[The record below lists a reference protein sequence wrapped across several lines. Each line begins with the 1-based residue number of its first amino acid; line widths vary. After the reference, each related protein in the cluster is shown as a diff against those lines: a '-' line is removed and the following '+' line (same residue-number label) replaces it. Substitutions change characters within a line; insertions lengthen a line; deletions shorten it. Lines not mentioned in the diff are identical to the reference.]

1 MDYDTLS
8 SRGFVIDG
16 QPLTPMTSYDA
27 ASQGRR
33 LSTWSPGSAGPTRA
47 VVSQLSTVRARSRDA
62 ARNNGWI
69 ANGIN
74 NWVSNEIG
82 AGIKPRS
89 KSPNKKFA
97 AAANALWDEFSAQAD
112 YDGVLDVYGL
122 MALAVRG
129 RKEAG
134 EMFVRIRHLGLD
146 SGNAVPVQFQLIEAD
161 QVPHTHNQQ
170 LRGGE
175 IVAGVEFSDAGKRTQ
190 YWMYRRHPSDM
201 AMSGMDLVPV
211 PASEIIHHYA
221 PLRAGQV
228 RGMAETVQALVK
240 ARDFD
245 EYDDAE
251 LVRKKTRANYTGI
264 IKRANYEESDYQFD
278 PFTGDPIDNSTGSP
292 VVGMEPGTFPALLPG
307 EDITLFDG
315 DQGNGYGDFMRQ
327 QLMGVAAAMGIPYE
341 LLSGDFKGV
350 NDRILRAILNE
361 YRRRIEQY
369 QWLYTIPQLCQR
381 MWDAVMD
388 AGVLSGRLKARDY
401 ATNRQAHIAAD
412 WRPHAW
418 RYLHPVQDAQG
429 ELMLIKGGLGSRAA
443 AAAER
448 GYDVEEIDKQN
459 QTDTERARAMGLQ
472 YSHDPVPDEA
482 EAPDGPDNPA

>member
-1 MDYDTLS
+1 MDLDTLS
-8 SRGFVIDG
+8 SRGFIIDG

-33 LSTWSPGSAGPTRA
+33 LKGWAPGSAGPTRA

-69 ANGIN
+69 ANAIG
-74 NWVSNEIG
+74 NWVSNEVG

-89 KSPNKKFA
+89 KSPDKAFAEASNK
-97 AAANALWDEFSAQAD
+97 LWDEFTAEAD

-134 EMFVRIRHLGLD
+134 EMFVRIRHLELG
-146 SGNAVPVQFQLIEAD
+146 SGTAVPVQFQLIESE
-161 QVPHTHNQQ
+161 QVPHTHHEQ
-170 LRGGE
+170 RPETE
-175 IVAGVEFSDAGKRTQ
+175 IIAGVEFNKNTGKRTQ

-201 AMSGMDLVPV
+201 AQASMELIPV
-211 PASEIIHHYA
+211 PAAEVIHHFA

-251 LVRKKTRANYTGI
+251 LVRKKTRANYTGV
-264 IKRANYEESDYQFD
+264 IKRDAFEESDYQYD
-278 PFTGDPIDNSTGSP
+278 PFTGEPIDNSTGSP

-315 DQGNGYGDFMRQ
+315 DQGGGYGDFMRQ
-327 QLMGVAAAMGIPYE
+327 QLMGIAASFGMPYE
-341 LLSGDFKGV
+341 LVSGDMGKV

-381 MWDAVMD
+381 MWEAVID
-388 AGVLSGRLKARDY
+388 AGVLSGRLKVSDY
-401 ATNRQAHIAAD
+401 ATNRKAHVATD

-429 ELMLIKGGLGSRAA
+429 ELMLIKGGLSSRAA

-448 GYDVEEIDKQN
+448 GYDVEDIDEQN
-459 QTDTERARAMGLQ
+459 RIDTERAASKGLR
-472 YSHDPVPDEA
+472 YSHDPVQEEA
-482 EAPDGPDNPA
+482 EEPAPSE

>member
-1 MDYDTLS
+1 MDLDTLS
-8 SRGFVIDG
+8 SRGFIIDG

-33 LSTWSPGSAGPTRA
+33 LKGWAPGSAGPTRA

-69 ANGIN
+69 ANAIG
-74 NWVSNEIG
+74 NWVSNEVG

-89 KSPNKKFA
+89 KSPDKAFA
-97 AAANALWDEFSAQAD
+97 DAANKLWDEFTAEAD

-134 EMFVRIRHLGLD
+134 EMFVRIRHLELG
-146 SGNAVPVQFQLIEAD
+146 SGTAVPVQFQLIESE
-161 QVPHTHNQQ
+161 QVPHTHHEQ
-170 LRGGE
+170 RPETE
-175 IVAGVEFSDAGKRTQ
+175 IIAGVEFNKNTGKRTQ

-201 AMSGMDLVPV
+201 AQASMELIPV
-211 PASEIIHHYA
+211 PAAEVIHHFA

-251 LVRKKTRANYTGI
+251 LVRKKTRANYTGV
-264 IKRANYEESDYQFD
+264 IKRDAFDDSDYQYD

-315 DQGNGYGDFMRQ
+315 DQGGGYGDFMRQ
-327 QLMGVAAAMGIPYE
+327 QLMGIAASFGMPYE
-341 LLSGDFKGV
+341 LVSGDMGKV

-381 MWDAVMD
+381 MWEAVID
-388 AGVLSGRLKARDY
+388 AGVLAGRLKVSDY
-401 ATNRQAHIAAD
+401 ATNRKAHVATD

-429 ELMLIKGGLGSRAA
+429 ELMLIKGGLSSRAA

-448 GYDVEEIDKQN
+448 GYDVEDIDEQN
-459 QTDTERARAMGLQ
+459 RIDTERAASKGLR
-472 YSHDPVPDEA
+472 YSHDPVQEEA
-482 EAPDGPDNPA
+482 EEPAPSE

>member
-1 MDYDTLS
+1 MDLDTLS
-8 SRGFVIDG
+8 SRGFIIDG

-33 LSTWSPGSAGPTRA
+33 LKGWAPGSAGPTRA

-69 ANGIN
+69 ANAIG
-74 NWVSNEIG
+74 NWVSNEVG

-89 KSPNKKFA
+89 KSPDKAFA
-97 AAANALWDEFSAQAD
+97 EAANKLWDEFTAEAD

-134 EMFVRIRHLGLD
+134 EMFVRIRHLELG
-146 SGNAVPVQFQLIEAD
+146 GGTAVPVQFQLIESE
-161 QVPHTHNQQ
+161 QVPHTHHEQ
-170 LRGGE
+170 RPDTE
-175 IVAGVEFSDAGKRTQ
+175 IIAGVEFNKNTGKRTQ

-201 AMSGMDLVPV
+201 AQASMELIPV
-211 PASEIIHHYA
+211 PAAEVIHHFA

-251 LVRKKTRANYTGI
+251 LVRKKTRANYTGV
-264 IKRANYEESDYQFD
+264 IKRDAFEESDYQYD

-315 DQGNGYGDFMRQ
+315 DQGGGYGDFMRQ
-327 QLMGVAAAMGIPYE
+327 QLMGVAASFGMPYE
-341 LLSGDFKGV
+341 LVSGDMGKV

-381 MWDAVMD
+381 MWEAVID
-388 AGVLSGRLKARDY
+388 AGVLAGRLKVSDY
-401 ATNRQAHIAAD
+401 AANRKAHVATD

-418 RYLHPVQDAQG
+418 RYMHPVQDAQG

-448 GYDVEEIDKQN
+448 GYDVEDIDEQN
-459 QTDTERARAMGLQ
+459 RIDTERAASKGLR
-472 YSHDPVPDEA
+472 YSHDPVQEEA
-482 EAPDGPDNPA
+482 GEPAPSE

>member
-1 MDYDTLS
+1 MDFETLK
-8 SRGFVIDG
+8 SRGFIIDG
-16 QPLTPMTSYDA
+16 QPLTPLASYDA

-33 LSTWSPGSAGPTRA
+33 LKNWTPGSAGPTRS
-47 VVSQLSTVRARSRDA
+47 VVNQLSTVRARSRDA

-69 ANGIN
+69 ANAIG
-74 NWVSNEIG
+74 NWVSNEVG

-89 KSPNKKFA
+89 KSPDKLFA
-97 AAANALWDEFSAQAD
+97 GAANKLWEEFTAEAD

-134 EMFVRIRHLGLD
+134 EMFVRIRHLGPK
-146 SGNAVPVQFQLIEAD
+146 SVTAVPVQFQLIESD
-161 QVPHTHNQQ
+161 QVPHTHHEQ
-170 LRGGE
+170 RPDTE
-175 IVAGVEFSDAGKRTQ
+175 IIAGVEFNKNTGKRTQ
-190 YWMYRRHPSDM
+190 YWMYRRHPGDI
-201 AMSGMDLVPV
+201 AQAGMELIAV
-211 PASEIIHHYA
+211 PAADVIHHFA

-228 RGMAETVQALVK
+228 RGMAETVQALIK

-251 LVRKKTRANYTGI
+251 LVRKKTRANYTGV
-264 IKRANYEESDYQFD
+264 IKRAAFEESDYQYD
-278 PFTGDPIDNSTGSP
+278 PFTGDPIDNSSGTP

-315 DQGNGYGDFMRQ
+315 DQGGGYGDFMRQ
-327 QLMGVAAAMGIPYE
+327 QLMGIAASFGIPYE
-341 LLSGDFKGV
+341 LASGDMSKV

-361 YRRRIEQY
+361 YHRRIEQY

-381 MWDAVMD
+381 MWETVID
-388 AGVLSGRLKARDY
+388 AGVLAGRLRVSDY
-401 ATNRQAHIAAD
+401 ASNRKLHVAAD

-429 ELMLIKGGLGSRAA
+429 ELMLIQGGLSSRASA
-443 AAAER
+443 SAER
-448 GYDVEEIDKQN
+448 GYDVEDIDEQN
-459 QTDTERARAMGLQ
+459 RIDTERAARNGLH
-472 YSHDPVPDEA
+472 YSHDPVA
-482 EAPDGPDNPA
+482 K